1 MNNEH
6 REHKN
11 QRRCFTPRFQ
21 ALVLFIYLPQRTT
34 VFTFTLLHSLLSSS
48 SSSSSSLLT
57 PNQNPER
64 ERERETTTKLS
75 KMLLGKRPRPPMKR
89 TTSMSE
95 ITLDLNAAASDAAN
109 QRRSGASGGAL
120 TPKILRRHS
129 SDLVD
134 TPHFLRV
141 CALCKGRLAP
151 GRDIYMY
158 RYNSVAFPT
167 VPVSSIIYLFINSQF
182 HLNNW
187 NGFLF

>member
-1 MNNEH
+1 
-6 REHKN
+6 
-11 QRRCFTPRFQ
+11 
-21 ALVLFIYLPQRTT
+21 
-34 VFTFTLLHSLLSSS
+34 
-48 SSSSSSLLT
+48 
-57 PNQNPER
+57 
-64 ERERETTTKLS
+64 
-75 KMLLGKRPRPPMKR
+75 
-89 TTSMSE
+89 MSE